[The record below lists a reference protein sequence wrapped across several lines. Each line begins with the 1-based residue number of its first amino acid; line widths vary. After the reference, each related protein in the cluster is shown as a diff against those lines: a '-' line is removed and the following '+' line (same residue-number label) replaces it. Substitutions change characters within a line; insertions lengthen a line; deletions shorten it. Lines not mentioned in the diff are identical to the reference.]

1 MSINNPYNLRQFR
14 NKVQVSE
21 QLNDYWNILARASA
35 SAFNIVQVSEQ
46 LNDYCPLETTAKSGK
61 IRVSR
66 QMYHTAHDFS

>member
-14 NKVQVSE
+14 NK
-21 QLNDYWNILARASA
+21 
-35 SAFNIVQVSEQ
+35 VQVSEQ

-66 QMYHTAHDFS
+66 HIDILLKTNKKMSINSTKRNADLKLIKYK